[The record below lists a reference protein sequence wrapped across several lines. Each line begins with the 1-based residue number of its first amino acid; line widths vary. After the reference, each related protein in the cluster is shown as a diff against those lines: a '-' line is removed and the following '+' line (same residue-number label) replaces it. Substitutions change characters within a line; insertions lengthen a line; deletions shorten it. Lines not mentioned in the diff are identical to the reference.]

1 MLRRYR
7 SVLSSA
13 ALCLGFSLH
22 PASSLASQSFEA
34 LCENNTKCQ
43 VVIDDKKI
51 VVNGKEIP
59 SSKILKWSET
69 SAKSERKP
77 EICLLS
83 LTACLLLKFHDY
95 QYSVEY
101 ADEKGE
107 LQVSKFRFTNDKP
120 AKQLVRELT
129 ATTNLASDQTNTSIA
144 TQIEQ
149 RRAEIEYE
157 KMISG
162 LNCSPAIK
170 PFKCSYTDYLE
181 ATPAA
186 KAWAEANPSLVR
198 SQMIKYK
205 AVEVLPKP

>member
-1 MLRRYR
+1 MLRRYG
-7 SVLSSA
+7 SVLSFA
-13 ALCLGFSLH
+13 ILCLGFSLH
-22 PASSLASQSFEA
+22 PASSLAAESFEA

-43 VVIDDKKI
+43 VVVDDKKI

-59 SSKILKWSET
+59 SSKILKWSEAN
-69 SAKSERKP
+69 AKSERKP

-83 LTACLLLKFHDY
+83 VAACLLLIFHDY

-107 LQVSKFRFTNDKP
+107 LQVSRFRFTNDKP

-129 ATTNLASDQTNTSIA
+129 ELTNLASDQTNTSVA

-170 PFKCSYTDYLE
+170 PFKCSYADYLE

-198 SQMIKYK
+198 SQMIKFR
-205 AVEVLPKP
+205 AVEVLPNP